1 MRLLKSNIDEIN
13 SVVEELDEES
23 KALKKE
29 LFKMAW
35 FMRGSLSIDEA
46 FMLDYQD
53 RTIIGDV
60 IKDNLETTKESKM
73 PFF

>member
-1 MRLLKSNIDEIN
+1 MRLLTLTIDEIN
-13 SVVEELDEES
+13 SVVEELDAES

-46 FMLDYQD
+46 YMLDYQD
-53 RTIIGDV
+53 RTIISDV

>member
-1 MRLLKSNIDEIN
+1 MRLLPLSMDEIN
-13 SVVEELDEES
+13 KVVEELDEEA

-35 FMRGSLSIDEA
+35 FMRGSLSINEA
-46 FMLDYQD
+46 YMLDYQD
-53 RTIIGDV
+53 RVVIGEV
-60 IKDNLETTKESKM
+60 IKENLETTKETKM

>member
-1 MRLLKSNIDEIN
+1 MRLLTLTMEEIN
-13 SVVEELDEES
+13 NIVEELDGES

-53 RTIIGDV
+53 RTIIGEV

>member
-1 MRLLKSNIDEIN
+1 MRLLTLTMEEIN
-13 SVVEELDEES
+13 NIVEELDGES

>member
-1 MRLLKSNIDEIN
+1 MRLLTLTMEEIN
-13 SVVEELDEES
+13 SVVEELDSES

-46 FMLDYQD
+46 YMLDYHD
-53 RTIIGDV
+53 RTIISEV
-60 IKDNLETTKESKM
+60 IKENLETTKETRM